1 MREDRFLRGGI
12 VRPLSCSPHKKGDFF
27 MQKNRH
33 LNTAQSIKRLVI
45 AALFCALAYAA
56 MFVTS
61 WIKVAF
67 LTFDAKDTIITIAG
81 LLFGPVYSLVISLVV
96 SLIEFITVGD
106 TGFWGFLMNFL
117 SSAAFSST
125 CALIY
130 KYKKNITGAVIGL
143 AVSVVSMTAM
153 MVLLNLLVTPIYTG
167 MPAADVAA
175 MIPTL
180 FLPFNLTKATMNAAL
195 TLMLYKPVSRA
206 LKAAKI
212 TDVSDALTEKTKKES
227 DSNKKSSLLTN
238 LLVMSI
244 GLFFVAL
251 SVVIFIVVLGGNF
264 SFVA

>member
-1 MREDRFLRGGI
+1 
-12 VRPLSCSPHKKGDFF
+12 
-27 MQKNRH
+27 MQKNRSLH
-33 LNTAQSIKRLVI
+33 TTQSIKRLVI
-45 AALFCALAYAA
+45 AGLFCALAYAA

-67 LTFDAKDTIITIAG
+67 LTFDAKDTVITIAG
-81 LLFGPVYSLVISLVV
+81 LLFGPVYSLLVSLVV

-130 KYKKNITGAVIGL
+130 KYKKNIKGAIVGL
-143 AVSVVSMTAM
+143 VVSVVSMTAM
-153 MVLLNLLVTPIYTG
+153 MVLLNLLITPIYTG
-167 MPAADVAA
+167 MPAADIAT

-195 TLMLYKPVSRA
+195 VLMIYKPVSRV

-212 TDVSDALTEKTKKES
+212 TDVSDGMRETAKKEME
-227 DSNKKSSLLTN
+227 SNQKSSLLTN
-238 LLVMSI
+238 LLII
-244 GLFFVAL
+244 GIGVFFVAL
-251 SVVIFIVVLGGNF
+251 STVVFIVVLGGKF
-264 SFVA
+264 SFMA